1 MKIKSERVLKKGIL
15 KEDSEDAYGDMYTK
29 LYKKLGKEYGLSES
43 EIDNALADIS
53 DIYFS
58 TMVERGYGVDFAE
71 DMIVQYLD
79 NFLVDE
85 NHDTIDEDELN
96 EIMGIIHKGFDAD
109 NYVAKVD
116 AYMNDDDD
124 STDTTSGADGKAST
138 HGNLKEAVDAKSVKD
153 LSKWLKDEV
162 EFLKENPDYVG
173 GWNQLGNGLAAVVL
187 WAEGYGDEKRNDV
200 IQSEDDPDWGLNAEI
215 RIYNPSD
222 TPDGWIGLYD
232 ENGDIVT
239 ESSSISP
246 NEDYDK
252 LAQWLLGIY
261 DKVKDVDYDK
271 EGNITSKAKEE
282 GKEDMKEGYSTSKYK
297 DIIAEHFDYTP
308 DFDFLDVVSDIIDRV
323 DDFNDE
329 EDIWQALDDGL
340 IYNAKQWIVAIHYC
354 SAPGDLVWDDV
365 LMELSNDIQA
375 ICSKIAS
382 STEADLED

>member
-1 MKIKSERVLKKGIL
+1 M
-15 KEDSEDAYGDMYTK
+15 
-29 LYKKLGKEYGLSES
+29 S
-43 EIDNALADIS
+43 EI
-53 DIYFS
+53 
-58 TMVERGYGVDFAE
+58 
-71 DMIVQYLD
+71 
-79 NFLVDE
+79 
-85 NHDTIDEDELN
+85 
-96 EIMGIIHKGFDAD
+96 
-109 NYVAKVD
+109 
-116 AYMNDDDD
+116 
-124 STDTTSGADGKAST
+124 
-138 HGNLKEAVDAKSVKD
+138 KEAVDAKSVKD

-187 WAEGYGDEKRNDV
+187 WAEGYGDEKRDDV